1 MKKIITVISMLLI
14 ILGVYSRNYEHSR
27 LVSNKYEHINEK
39 LPSSFHGEKI
49 IHFSDFLYPN
59 TTNVKK
65 LEKVVSI
72 INEEK
77 PLIIIFSGNLINK
90 DYPLTEK
97 ELKDINKTFDNISIK
112 TNLFYLP
119 NKNKND
125 SDKEILEKNG
135 FLKLT
140 KDHNLIFYKENN
152 PIFISNFE
160 NKTYN
165 NNDFKIS
172 VTNKADEAL
181 ISEKIDLVLAGNTF
195 GGYIDPAISRPIF
208 LKDGSKTFYKG
219 EYIHQKQHIIV
230 SNGIGTDKLKLRF
243 NNKPSINIITLK
255 NH

>member
-97 ELKDINKTFDNISIK
+97 ELKDITKLLITFQ
-112 TNLFYLP
+112 
-119 NKNKND
+119 
-125 SDKEILEKNG
+125 
-135 FLKLT
+135 LKLT
-140 KDHNLIFYKENN
+140 FFIYQIKTKMILIKKF
-152 PIFISNFE
+152 
-160 NKTYN
+160 
-165 NNDFKIS
+165 
-172 VTNKADEAL
+172 
-181 ISEKIDLVLAGNTF
+181 
-195 GGYIDPAISRPIF
+195 
-208 LKDGSKTFYKG
+208 
-219 EYIHQKQHIIV
+219 
-230 SNGIGTDKLKLRF
+230 
-243 NNKPSINIITLK
+243 
-255 NH
+255 